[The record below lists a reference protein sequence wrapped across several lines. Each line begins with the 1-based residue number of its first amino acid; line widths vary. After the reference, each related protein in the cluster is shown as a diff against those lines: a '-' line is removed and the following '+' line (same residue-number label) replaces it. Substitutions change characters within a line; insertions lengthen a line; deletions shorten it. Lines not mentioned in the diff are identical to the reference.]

1 MGVVVAT
8 EIRAN
13 SDYGS
18 GSWLATRRLP
28 DSFAIAAGIG
38 AWSNSF
44 VFADYCEAPH
54 ELASGSPQSFHIAP
68 FRAGIEGQPCSI
80 D

>member
-18 GSWLATRRLP
+18 GRWLATRRLP

-54 ELASGSPQSFHIAP
+54 ELASGSPQSMCLRLRP
-68 FRAGIEGQPCSI
+68 SCGVGRYGNTV
-80 D
+80 